1 MQATRAVSSWVQWFW
16 HVQKIII
23 CSMPPQPLS
32 YSILWCFQSPG
43 GRCDTDVLFRAK
55 HCAIIDSL
63 QFVQLWVPVLT
74 AIQCSKRLSWWKLRA
89 ALIYGF
95 KDNHLEGSLTFC
107 WVSRMIEGSR
117 SCEFPNYRFLVLCMS
132 SILWNGL
139 NSNQKVAGYATTFV
153 PLLYLWAHLATHSIF
168 VAFGVHSQ

>member
-1 MQATRAVSSWVQWFW
+1 
-16 HVQKIII
+16 
-23 CSMPPQPLS
+23 MPPQPLS

-63 QFVQLWVPVLT
+63 QFVQLWVSVLT

-139 NSNQKVAGYATTFV
+139 NSNQKVAGYASIV
-153 PLLYLWAHLATHSIF
+153 PLGTSCYSLNFCSF
-168 VAFGVHSQ
+168 RGSQPIRLLMVFFLSQAAWVSTFQSYES